1 MSLNDELV
9 RVGITGHVF
18 CAPVGTTLP
27 DDVTTDLDPAFVE
40 VGLISED
47 GLTESLDVTK
57 ELLRAWQRP
66 AGVRTLTTEVNWTWQ
81 FVCEETSPIVL
92 DLYYGNAVTGSTTMG
107 GVSTTNIPAWPSSTD
122 KAWVVQIED
131 GDVITRYA
139 IPKGDVT
146 DRGETKHT
154 FSDGTMYDITVA
166 VLGTSV
172 DEMGYRLTND
182 PEFAFQ
188 VASAS

>member
-9 RVGITGHVF
+9 RVGITGHVYA
-18 CAPVGTTLP
+18 APVGTALP
-27 DDVTTDLDPAFVE
+27 DDVTTPLDPAFVE

-47 GLTESLDVTK
+47 GLTQSMDVTK

-92 DLYYGNAVTGSTTMG
+92 DLYYGGAESTTAG
-107 GVSTTNIPAWPSSTD
+107 GVSTTNIPAWPSSTER
-122 KAWVVQIED
+122 AWVIQIED
-131 GDVITRYA
+131 GDIITRYA

-146 DRGETKHT
+146 ERGEVNHT
-154 FSDGTMYDITVA
+154 FSSGEMYDITVA
-166 VLGTSV
+166 VLGTDI
-172 DEMGYRLTND
+172 DEMAFRYTND

-188 VASAS
+188 VASSS